1 MYDIISGSMKLYI
14 IVLCDMIWYD
24 MIWYDMIC
32 DVMTHNADNDTV
44 LKYLHSTQLLCLFQ
58 DGETVLHHAI
68 THDKADTV
76 KVLLEAGADLD
87 AKNVVSTRMYS
98 HVYI

>member
-1 MYDIISGSMKLYI
+1 
-14 IVLCDMIWYD
+14 

-44 LKYLHSTQLLCLFQ
+44 LEYLHSTQLLCLFQ